1 MSRRT
6 FGSWTVGKYSDADKE
21 IPIHGPGAW
30 VDYDD
35 VDRAEARANAK
46 LIAAAPTMY
55 ELLARMLRGDESA
68 YDEAGQLLLSLGYEE
83 E

>member
-35 VDRAEARANAK
+35 VDRAEARANAR
-46 LIAAAPTMY
+46 LIAASPTMY
-55 ELLARMLRGDESA
+55 SYILSKAKEGDKDAAKIIESI
-68 YDEAGQLLLSLGYEE
+68 G
-83 E
+83 